1 MTYKA
6 RQGDMQVSKSVKQ
19 DFTVLNS
26 LNILNFNA
34 IRDCEMN
41 GKIG

>member
-6 RQGDMQVSKSVKQ
+6 GQGDMQVSKSVKQ
-19 DFTVLNS
+19 DFSVLNS
-26 LNILNFNA
+26 LNIL
-34 IRDCEMN
+34 ILSETVKMN

>member
-19 DFTVLNS
+19 DFSVLNS
-26 LNILNFNA
+26 LNILMLS
-34 IRDCEMN
+34 ETVKMN